1 MQKLLNKVS
10 KVVIRRHLRAN
21 DTCDNE
27 TEFLLNC
34 DRKEHVRKVRLFFIV

>member
-1 MQKLLNKVS
+1 MQKLLDNAS
-10 KVVIRRHLRAN
+10 IDVIRRHLRAN

-34 DRKEHVRKVRLFFIV
+34 DRKKRYLKHGA